1 MSLKLIFAAFFAA
14 LTMFAAG
21 SAFAATVT
29 TPLNVR
35 DEPSP
40 DGEILGVLDEGAEVE
55 CTDMVGSWC
64 ELAGG
69 EGYVF
74 GGYLDFGDNGDD
86 DDDQNGDDEDEDEPD
101 EDDIDLGDDEDEDDD
116 Y

>member
-1 MSLKLIFAAFFAA
+1 MSLKLIFAASFAA

-29 TPLNVR
+29 APLNVR

-40 DGEILGVLDEGAEVE
+40 DGEILGVLQEGAEVD

-69 EGYVF
+69 EGYVY
-74 GGYLDFGDNGDD
+74 GGYLDFGDD
-86 DDDQNGDDEDEDEPD
+86 DDDQNGDDEDEDEDEPD
-101 EDDIDLGDDEDEDDD
+101 EDDIDLGDDDDD

>member
-1 MSLKLIFAAFFAA
+1 MSLKLTVATAIAA
-14 LTMFAAG
+14 LTMLAAS

-40 DGEILGVLDEGAEVE
+40 DGEILDVLEEGTEVE
-55 CTDMVGSWC
+55 CADMIGSWC

-69 EGYVF
+69 EGYVY
-74 GGYLDFGDNGDD
+74 GRYLDFGDDGGDD
-86 DDDQNGDDEDEDEPD
+86 DDQD
-101 EDDIDLGDDEDEDDD
+101 EDDEEDEDEDDVEDDDSGDDD